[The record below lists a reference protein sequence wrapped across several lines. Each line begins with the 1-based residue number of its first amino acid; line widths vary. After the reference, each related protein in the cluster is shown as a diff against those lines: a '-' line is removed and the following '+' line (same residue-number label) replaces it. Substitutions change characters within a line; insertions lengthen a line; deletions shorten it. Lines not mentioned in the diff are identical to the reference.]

1 MKVKF
6 SSIFLQ
12 KSIKCRVK
20 IMWHKINSNKQ
31 LNQPIQLESQN
42 LHLFYTA
49 KCLQQLLILLD
60 SLLIGFIRTDSLYWL
75 WYVLGVFFIDRVRYN
90 FAKHHWLI
98 IKRNATYKSPLC
110 SLFYKYLTWENTK
123 ISSGVTTII
132 VEKYRREAG
141 NAVHKHDTIKLNN
154 KSGVASLLWRGSL
167 SYINNPEILGIALS

>member
-1 MKVKF
+1 
-6 SSIFLQ
+6 
-12 KSIKCRVK
+12 
-20 IMWHKINSNKQ
+20 MWHKIGSNKQ
-31 LNQPIQLESQN
+31 LNQPIHLESQN

-123 ISSGVTTII
+123 IYSGVITTI
-132 VEKYRREAG
+132 VEKYTSEAG
-141 NAVHKHDTIKLNN
+141 NAVHKHDTINLNN

-167 SYINNPEILGIALS
+167 SYINNPEILGMALS